1 MVDYLMSH
9 ASVMGISMTEEQA
22 KKFVRYH
29 ELLVKANSEFNLT
42 RISPD
47 VSESCDRNYLDCI
60 TVLTHLQDAQSFID
74 VGSGA
79 GFPGI
84 PVAIMHPDMKVTLID
99 ALGKR
104 VAFLQSVISELGLN
118 ATAIHIRSEE
128 AAKKN
133 EFRESFDVASA
144 RAVAEM
150 NILTEW
156 LMPFVK
162 VGGRMLVLKGE
173 KAEEET
179 AAAKTAIDTLGG
191 GEAVIFDAPIPG
203 RDWNHKIVE
212 IAKIAPTPDRFPRKP
227 GIAEKRPIVNP

>member
-9 ASVMGISMTEEQA
+9 AAQMGISMTEEQA
-22 KKFVRYH
+22 QKLVCYH
-29 ELLVKANSEFNLT
+29 EMLVKANSEFNLT
-42 RISPD
+42 RIGAD
-47 VSESCDRNYLDCI
+47 MSESCDRNYLDCI
-60 TVLTHLQDAQSFID
+60 TILPHLKDARSFID

-84 PVAIMHPDMKVTLID
+84 PVAIMRSDLNVTLID

-104 VAFLQSVISELGLN
+104 VNFLKSVIDALGLN
-118 ATAIHIRSEE
+118 ATAVHIRSEE
-128 AAKKN
+128 AAKKS
-133 EFRESFDVASA
+133 EFRENFDVASA

-173 KAEEET
+173 KAEEEM
-179 AAAKTAIDTLGG
+179 ANAKNAIETLGG
-191 GEAVIFDAPIPG
+191 GDVSVYDALIPG
-203 RDWNHKIVE
+203 REWSHKIVE
-212 IAKIAPTPDRFPRKP
+212 IPKVIATPDRFPRKP
-227 GIAEKRPIVNP
+227 GIAEKRPIVNV

>member
-1 MVDYLMSH
+1 MVNYLMSH
-9 ASVMGISMTEEQA
+9 AAQMGISMTEEQA
-22 KKFVRYH
+22 EKFVGYH
-29 ELLVKANSEFNLT
+29 EMLVKANSEFNLT
-42 RISPD
+42 RIGAD
-47 VSESCDRNYLDCI
+47 LCESCDRNYLDCI
-60 TVLTHLQDAQSFID
+60 TLFPYLKDARSFID

-84 PVAIMHPDMKVTLID
+84 PVAIMRPDLSVTLID

-104 VAFLQSVISELGLN
+104 VNFLESVINALGLN
-118 ATAIHIRSEE
+118 AVAIHIRSEE
-128 AAKKN
+128 AAKKA
-133 EFRESFDVASA
+133 EFRESFDIASA

-179 AAAKTAIDTLGG
+179 TNAKTAIETLGG
-191 GEAVIFDAPIPG
+191 GEASLFDAPIPG

-212 IAKIAPTPDRFPRKP
+212 VPKVIATPDRFPRKP

>member
-1 MVDYLMSH
+1 MVEYLMTH
-9 ASVMGISMTEEQA
+9 ASQMGIPMTEEQA
-22 KKFVRYH
+22 KQFVIYH
-29 ELLVKANSEFNLT
+29 EMLVKANSEFNLT

-47 VSESCDRNYLDCI
+47 MSESCDRNYLDCI
-60 TVLTHLQDAQSFID
+60 TVLPYLKDARSFID

-84 PVAIMHPDMKVTLID
+84 PVAIMRPDMEVTLID

-104 VAFLQSVISELGLN
+104 VTFLQSVIDALGLG
-118 ATAIHIRSEE
+118 ARAIHIRSEE
-128 AAKKN
+128 AAKKA
-133 EFRESFDVASA
+133 EFREVYDVASA

-162 VGGRMLVLKGE
+162 VGGKMLVLKGE

-179 AAAKTAIDTLGG
+179 AAAKTAIETLGG
-191 GEAVIFDAPIPG
+191 EEAVIYDAPVPG

-212 IAKIAPTPDRFPRKP
+212 IGKINPTPERFPRKP
-227 GIAEKRPIVNP
+227 GIAEKRPLINP

>member
-1 MVDYLMSH
+1 MVNYLMSH
-9 ASVMGISMTEEQA
+9 ASQMGIPMTEEQA

-29 ELLVKANSEFNLT
+29 EMLVKANSEFNLT
-42 RISPD
+42 RIGAD
-47 VSESCDRNYLDCI
+47 MSESCDRNYLDCI
-60 TVLTHLQDAQSFID
+60 TIIPYLKDAGSFID

-84 PVAIMHPDMKVTLID
+84 PVAIMRPDVNVTLID

-104 VAFLQSVISELGLN
+104 VNFLQSLIDALGLN
-118 ATAIHIRSEE
+118 ATAVHIRSEE
-128 AAKKN
+128 AAKKSG
-133 EFRESFDVASA
+133 FRESFDVASA

-179 AAAKTAIDTLGG
+179 ANAKTAIETLGG
-191 GEAVIFDAPIPG
+191 GEAAIFDAPIPG
-203 RDWNHKIVE
+203 RDWSHKIVE
-212 IAKIAPTPDRFPRKP
+212 VPKIIATPDRFPRKP
-227 GIAEKRPIVNP
+227 GIAEKRPIVNV

>member
-1 MVDYLMSH
+1 MVEYLMTH
-9 ASVMGISMTEEQA
+9 ASQMGIPMTEEQA
-22 KKFVRYH
+22 KQFVIYH
-29 ELLVKANSEFNLT
+29 EMLVKANSEFNLT

-47 VSESCDRNYLDCI
+47 MSESCDRNYLDCI
-60 TVLTHLQDAQSFID
+60 TVLPYLKDARSFID

-84 PVAIMHPDMKVTLID
+84 PVAIMRPDMEVTLID

-104 VAFLQSVISELGLN
+104 VTFLQSVIDALGLR
-118 ATAIHIRSEE
+118 TRAIHIRSEE
-128 AAKKN
+128 AAKKA
-133 EFRESFDVASA
+133 EFREAYDVASA

-162 VGGRMLVLKGE
+162 VGGKMLVLKGE

-179 AAAKTAIDTLGG
+179 AAAKTAIETLGG
-191 GEAVIFDAPIPG
+191 EEAVIYDAPVPG

-212 IAKIAPTPDRFPRKP
+212 IGKVNPTPERFPRKP
-227 GIAEKRPIVNP
+227 GIAEKRPIINP